1 MILDQDLIKDPSES
15 LVLFNHVLDNNKFDK
30 EIKNLLIFKKALFSS
45 SQLEETQLINELK
58 PLLNAE
64 TMWKAHA
71 LLLLGDYFVSKK
83 EYIKARDFYSQIL
96 SIKNLQ
102 QDLYDQAKL
111 QLELITN
118 N

>member
-96 SIKNLQ
+96 SINNLQ

-111 QLELITN
+111 QLELIAN